1 MAHGFDA
8 GLHIDDSRVV
18 FGRSTEQTLAF
29 DNQGIV
35 MVDDCTEVLILQTYI
50 RRNDF
55 VGIGWIVDIVA
66 QEFHQTDLGLVFDA
80 ELFVLGVFFQSN
92 FCISSQVS
100 QT

>member
-1 MAHGFDA
+1 MAHGFDT
-8 GLHIDDSRVV
+8 GFHIDDSRVV
-18 FGRSTEQTLAF
+18 FGRGTEQSFAL
-29 DNQGIV
+29 DNHGV
-35 MVDDCTEVLILQTYI
+35 VLVDDRTEVLVFQTDI
-50 RRNDF
+50 GRNHF
-55 VGIGWIVDIVA
+55 IGIGRIVDIVA